1 MNEPSGAQA
10 KKAYSPPALSK
21 YGDLATMTTSVSLA
35 AKLMDGGNNS
45 LKSG

>member
-1 MNEPSGAQA
+1 MNESSGAQA

-21 YGDLATMTTSVSLA
+21 YGDLAMMTASASKT
-35 AKLMDGGNNS
+35 AKVMDGGNNA